1 VWELLVN
8 FIPALGVFAGWIIV
22 MPATVL
28 NLALRVDEIDSGH
41 GNTNY
46 SLVLSA
52 GWVSLIV
59 SLFLMGKIGD
69 LVFEKSGSR
78 STVIGF
84 GILGSALLGFALSQA
99 NTTITLA
106 LAWCLIQFPA
116 AALITSSLALASQH
130 ASESKQGLSSGLAG
144 GAPVLALFIGTLVT
158 SAAGPAPANAFL
170 FTSILGA
177 IFAIPLLMIRKAPVK
192 SSASLYLN
200 RGDLWDT
207 ANSQKFWNRFLLAA
221 FLLSCTTSSANGFLL
236 VFASDVLGL
245 DSIAASDLVT
255 TMVLVASLSSIV
267 SGVIAGKFLI
277 SKKHVILA
285 YSFAA
290 ILVGASIGVLILFP
304 SEALVF
310 VAGLIFGV
318 GFGTANGL
326 ELTMFMKNQNDPNQ
340 AGRAL
345 GLFTSATTAPYVLIP
360 LVAAFLLRNE
370 GSTGITQ
377 LWLGGSVLGIAA
389 GIIVLRSSK
398 ITS

>member
-1 VWELLVN
+1 MY

-28 NLALRVDEIDSGH
+28 NLALRVDEIDSGS

-59 SLFLMGKIGD
+59 SLFLMGKLGD

-84 GILGSALLGFALSQA
+84 GILGSALLGFALSHA
-99 NTTITLA
+99 NTTVTLA
-106 LAWCLIQFPA
+106 LTWCLIQFPA

-158 SAAGPAPANAFL
+158 SAAGPTPANAFL
-170 FTSILGA
+170 VTSLLGA
-177 IFAIPLLMIRKAPVK
+177 IFAIPLLLIRQAPIK
-192 SSASLYLN
+192 SSASLNLN
-200 RGDLWDT
+200 LGELWDT
-207 ANSQKFWNRFLLAA
+207 ANSRKFWNRFLLAA

-236 VFASDVLGL
+236 VFASEALDL
-245 DSIAASDLVT
+245 DSVTASDLVT

-267 SGVIAGKFLI
+267 SGVISGKFFF
-277 SKKHVILA
+277 SKKRVITA

-290 ILVGASIGVLILFP
+290 IAVGSSIGILALFPYQELVLLVG
-304 SEALVF
+304 LVF
-310 VAGLIFGV
+310 GVAFGA
-318 GFGTANGL
+318 ANGL
-326 ELTMFMKNQNDPNQ
+326 ELTMFMRNQNNPLD
-340 AGRAL
+340 AGRSL
-345 GLFTSATTAPYVLIP
+345 GIFTSATTAPYVLVP
-360 LVAAFLLRNE
+360 LIAAFLLRND